1 MARQQVA
8 AGVALLL
15 ALLTS
20 FRGNYCQLLPLEHRV
35 VRRLMER
42 CYRRRAALMR
52 LQLLLEQVEQVQH
65 LQIYAGLKLQLVEM
79 AGRLAQADKG
89 AGAVLVVCMVT
100 VVEVETIPHQVKQA
114 AEGLVVTAATVPI
127 RELLVEEEFLL
138 AAGLLLLAR
147 MGAAVVEV
155 QVGVKRHKVAPLE
168 EKVVVD
174 TVRQEVQKGSH
185 LQAAEMVLRENR

>member
-1 MARQQVA
+1 
-8 AGVALLL
+8 
-15 ALLTS
+15 
-20 FRGNYCQLLPLEHRV
+20 
-35 VRRLMER
+35 
-42 CYRRRAALMR
+42 
-52 LQLLLEQVEQVQH
+52 
-65 LQIYAGLKLQLVEM
+65 
-79 AGRLAQADKG
+79 
-89 AGAVLVVCMVT
+89 MVT

>member
-1 MARQQVA
+1 
-8 AGVALLL
+8 
-15 ALLTS
+15 
-20 FRGNYCQLLPLEHRV
+20 
-35 VRRLMER
+35 
-42 CYRRRAALMR
+42 MR